1 MPQVSKFLLAGCSP
15 GHCVGN
21 VTAGSGRSSPFMRLC
36 VCFHDQCFDG
46 ACSAAFFARFYQA
59 CVNPQAQF
67 AYKGLVHRAGQL
79 FDDGMFDGDDNA
91 IVDFK
96 YSSSER
102 LGWWFDHHQS
112 AFLTP
117 EDGEHF
123 EHDRSGRKFYD
134 PSFRSCTK
142 FISHVTAEKWG
153 FKAPDLE
160 DMVRW
165 ADIIDGA
172 QYPDSGTAVGLAD
185 AATQLTLVIEGV
197 RTPGFVASL
206 IPDLAA
212 KSRNEIMATPR
223 IRQAYDGLY
232 ARHLEWTDLIRSRG
246 QLAGG
251 VLFFDVSDQEFEGF
265 NKFIP
270 YHLFPDAVY
279 SVAVSASTARTKIAV
294 GSNPWNPT
302 PKNVNLASI
311 CERYSGGGHAKV
323 AAISLPPGEVEQAR
337 TMARE
342 IVAELQAS
350 LQAAGR

>member
-1 MPQVSKFLLAGCSP
+1 
-15 GHCVGN
+15 
-21 VTAGSGRSSPFMRLC
+21 MRVC

-46 ACSAAFFARFYQA
+46 ACSAAFFTRFYRARVNAQA
-59 CVNPQAQF
+59 EF
-67 AYKGLVHRAGQL
+67 SYRGLVHRAGQL
-79 FDDGMFDGDDNA
+79 FDEDMFDGDDNA

-96 YSSSER
+96 YSSSDR

-112 AFLTP
+112 AFLTAA
-117 EDGEHF
+117 DAEHF
-123 EHDRSGRKFYD
+123 ERDRSGRKFYD

-153 FKAPDLE
+153 FRAPDLDE
-160 DMVRW
+160 MVRW

-172 QYPDSGTAVGLAD
+172 QYPDTRTAVGLRD
-185 AATQLTLVIEGV
+185 PATRLTLVIEGV

-206 IPDLAA
+206 IPALAT
-212 KSRNEIMATPR
+212 KSFDEIMATPQ
-223 IRQAYDGLY
+223 ICQAYEGLY
-232 ARHLEWTDLIRSRG
+232 ARHLEWMELIRSRG

-251 VLFFDVSDQEFEGF
+251 VLFFDVADQEFEGF

-279 SVAVSASTARTKIAV
+279 SVAISASAARTKIAV

-323 AAISLPPGEVEQAR
+323 AAISLPPGQVEQAR
-337 TMARE
+337 TIARE
-342 IVAELQAS
+342 IAAELRAS
-350 LQAAGR
+350 LEGLKE

>member
-1 MPQVSKFLLAGCSP
+1 
-15 GHCVGN
+15 
-21 VTAGSGRSSPFMRLC
+21 MRVC

-46 ACSAAFFARFYQA
+46 ACSAAFFTRFYRARVNAQA
-59 CVNPQAQF
+59 EF
-67 AYKGLVHRAGQL
+67 SYRGLVHRAGQL
-79 FDDGMFDGDDNA
+79 FDEDMFDGDDNA

-96 YSSSER
+96 YSSSDR

-112 AFLTP
+112 AFLTAA
-117 EDGEHF
+117 DAEHF
-123 EHDRSGRKFYD
+123 ERDRSGRKFYD

-153 FKAPDLE
+153 FRAPDLDE
-160 DMVRW
+160 MVRW

-172 QYPDSGTAVGLAD
+172 QYPDTRTAVGLRD
-185 AATQLTLVIEGV
+185 PATRLTLVIEGV

-206 IPDLAA
+206 IPALAT
-212 KSRNEIMATPR
+212 KSFDEIMATPQ
-223 IRQAYDGLY
+223 ICQAYEGLY
-232 ARHLEWTDLIRSRG
+232 ARHLEWMELIRSRG

-251 VLFFDVSDQEFEGF
+251 VLFFDVADQEFEGF

-279 SVAVSASTARTKIAV
+279 SVAISASAARTKIAV

-323 AAISLPPGEVEQAR
+323 AAISLPPGQVEQAR
-337 TMARE
+337 TIARE
-342 IVAELQAS
+342 IAAELRAS
-350 LQAAGR
+350 LKGLKD